1 MFPFPDFLILVSK
14 HQGGLGRG
22 GGGIEDTFDTLLLF
36 YSFTALQ
43 KALVDLTMI
52 RKSRGL

>member
-1 MFPFPDFLILVSK
+1 M
-14 HQGGLGRG
+14 RG
-22 GGGIEDTFDTLLLF
+22 GGGIEDPFDTLLLF

-43 KALVDLTMI
+43 RALVDLTMI